1 MLNNVTLKIKTQT
14 EIIWS
19 ILFLIVLRILGY
31 DDQLV
36 VVLAL
41 LFIVL
46 ISLKAKKV
54 FLPQINGLKVYMV
67 SFLIALFYGLI
78 QYEMRDI
85 AKSLFYTGGSIV
97 LIYLAFIVQSKY
109 KNKSVIK
116 TLYVGGVIIVIQ
128 SMYVLL
134 QNFSRM
140 QDIDDIRQLEGPFI
154 YEVSALF
161 IVLFI
166 EKAFYKKVIFGRVT
180 DYIIMSLYI
189 VKIALSLSR
198 SGLGQVAI
206 EVIVALICV
215 AIADI
220 RKLKPKVVAIMVLLT
235 VVFITVFS
243 ILPEDSVE
251 EFNDKFDKTSEEINA
266 NQEFNS
272 VADAMHNWRA
282 YEIYE
287 AKKQWRNSNG
297 FEMIFGE
304 GMGSAVRVQFVP
316 LNWGSEML
324 DGNKV
329 PLLHNGY
336 YSMLIIG
343 GILGVVAII
352 IVFLSP
358 LMLFF
363 INRKRIKIQPYLI
376 AAASTSAAML
386 FCTYVVNGIVTRTIF
401 FNWCMIYGC
410 AYALALEKD
419 DEGDEQEEVED

>member
-1 MLNNVTLKIKTQT
+1 MINNVTLKIKTQT

-46 ISLKAKKV
+46 ISLKAKKI
-54 FLPQINGLKVYMV
+54 FLPQINGLKIYMV

-97 LIYLAFIVQSKY
+97 LIYLAFIIQSKY
-109 KNKSVIK
+109 KNKSIIK

-134 QNFSRM
+134 QNFSQM
-140 QDIDDIRQLEGPFI
+140 KDIDDIRQLEGPFI

-166 EKAFYKKVIFGRVT
+166 EKAFYKKIIFGRVT
-180 DYIIMSLYI
+180 DYVIMSLYI

-304 GMGSAVRVQFVP
+304 GMGSAVRVRFVP

-343 GILGVVAII
+343 GILGVAAII
-352 IVFLSP
+352 VVFLSP

-363 INRKRIKIQPYLI
+363 INRKRTKIQPYLI

-410 AYALALEKD
+410 AYALAIEKD
-419 DEGDEQEEVED
+419 DEGDEQEEVEN